1 MTVTAMLAALAVLA
15 WPDRGRLLPV
25 GAGGALTAAH
35 EQPAPEVRL
44 TADVLLSVVEMI
56 SAQVRAGAAP
66 ATAWRH
72 SLDVL
77 GLPSP
82 GPSGDPLAWWDHAG
96 RTSPAARSAGAA
108 WRLAE
113 TTGAPLA
120 DVLDGVASTLR
131 EQQAL
136 ADDLAAALA
145 GPRAT
150 VHLLT
155 VLPLGGVL
163 LGELIG
169 ARPTHVLLGTGVG
182 RWCAV
187 LGAVLLLLGRW
198 WMGRMVRAVAGAA

>member
-1 MTVTAMLAALAVLA
+1 MV
-15 WPDRGRLLPV
+15 
-25 GAGGALTAAH
+25 
-35 EQPAPEVRL
+35 
-44 TADVLLSVVEMI
+44 

-77 GLPSP
+77 GVASP
-82 GPSGDPLAWWDHAG
+82 GPSADPLAWWEHAG
-96 RTSPAARSAGAA
+96 GTSPAARSAGAA

-113 TTGAPLA
+113 RTGAPLA
-120 DVLDGVASTLR
+120 DAFDGVATTLR

-136 ADDLAAALA
+136 ADDIAAALA

-150 VHLLT
+150 VRLLT

-169 ARPTHVLLGTGVG
+169 ARPLHVLLGTGVG

-187 LGAVLLLLGRW
+187 LGAALLLLGRW
-198 WMGRMVRAVAGAA
+198 WMTRMVRAVAEAA